1 MKTKRKKYKKHNKT
15 KRVFKKKDFIS
26 GDGMLTSVWGPSL
39 WHYLHTMSFNY
50 PINPTENDKKNYM
63 TFILN
68 LKSVLPCRYCR
79 ENLKNNLK
87 KLPITI
93 KDMQNRHTFS
103 KYVYDLHELINNML
117 GKKSGLSYCDVR
129 ERYENFRSRCTK
141 EEVKNKIVKIKL
153 NKTRKIRKK
162 DKGEAGC
169 TEPFHGK
176 KSKCVIKIVPTET
189 KTPSFQMDKKC
200 KKVKIN

>member
-87 KLPITI
+87 KLPLTI

-129 ERYENFRSRCTK
+129 ERYEHFRARCTLNEINPAK
-141 EEVKNKIVKIKL
+141 E
-153 NKTRKIRKK
+153 
-162 DKGEAGC
+162 KGC
-169 TEPFHGK
+169 VEPLYGK
-176 KSKCVIKIVPTET
+176 KSKGIIHIIPKD
-189 KTPSFQMDKKC
+189 TPCNSIQIDKDCLKR
-200 KKVKIN
+200 KQ